1 MGDGAIPLEI
11 GTADYQVEE
20 NDTLRSEEYQYPV
33 KLRRLRYIPLLE
45 ASTLCWRQ

>member
-1 MGDGAIPLEI
+1 MWDSAIPLEI

-20 NDTLRSEEYQYPV
+20 NDPLRSEEYQYPV
-33 KLRRLRYIPLLE
+33 KLRHVRYTPLLE